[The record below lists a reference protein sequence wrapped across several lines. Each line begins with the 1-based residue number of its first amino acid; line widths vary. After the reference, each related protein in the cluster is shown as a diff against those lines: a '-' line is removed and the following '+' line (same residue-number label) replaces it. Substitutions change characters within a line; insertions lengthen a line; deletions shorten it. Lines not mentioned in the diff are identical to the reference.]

1 MATTNI
7 QIACPSNGRQKAP
20 RMKKGSAILCATYL
34 IVALAFCCGAGK
46 QAKSRPG
53 GNLDYWLSRAKP
65 LDTQPAATTQPARP
79 ITITKPPK
87 REDALPGVIQL
98 SDGTLLAGSL
108 YTTRGHNWQLYIE
121 SQKRW
126 RQIPLITVLSIAAIV
141 REEKMVQQWRWKA
154 MGTPERV
161 YTGREYPTRRLKWSF
176 HLIDGSRLIGTIKGQ
191 PLWLEQNGKTFGPFV
206 LHERSK
212 GQLGQKLSELIYI
225 KKLYVSRRLAEAVLA
240 DRAKPPAGSD

>member
-1 MATTNI
+1 MATTNM
-7 QIACPSNGRQKAP
+7 Q
-20 RMKKGSAILCATYL
+20 MKKGPAILRAAYL
-34 IVALAFCCGAGK
+34 IVALALCSGAGK
-46 QAKSRPG
+46 QAESRPG

-65 LDTQPAATTQPARP
+65 LDTQPSAATRP
-79 ITITKPPK
+79 DRPTIKSPR

-98 SDGTLLAGSL
+98 SDGTLLAGAL
-108 YTTRGHNWQLYIE
+108 YTTRGHNWQLYVE

-126 RQIPLITVLSIAAIV
+126 RRIPLITVLSITAIV
-141 REEKMVQQWRWKA
+141 QEEKMVQQWRWKA

-176 HLIDGSRLIGTIKGQ
+176 CLIDGSRLTGTIKGQ
-191 PLWLEQNGKTFGPFV
+191 PLWLEQDGKTFGPFV

-212 GQLGQKLSELIYI
+212 GQLGQKLSELIYV

-240 DRAKPPAGSD
+240 DRAKPSADRD